1 MSGDVS
7 NPERKMFC
15 SRYQTLVFMF
25 FLFVL
30 LLRSKRS
37 EKTEFN
43 QIAVI
48 NYYHSK
54 IASTVQVQL
63 EREHNESL
71 HFFLQ
76 AIYLQWTL
84 LLHLSNQEI

>member
-1 MSGDVS
+1 MCRILKGKCFALGIKLS
-7 NPERKMFC
+7 
-15 SRYQTLVFMF
+15 
-25 FLFVL
+25 FLCFSYLFYCFEV
-30 LLRSKRS
+30 SKRS